1 MLFQLVLTKF
11 FKSELFS
18 SLQNVDHVIN
28 QCKRPIALSTWS
40 RFYTVIH
47 LCDNET
53 KCLIRLL
60 LAKSLQTQTSLIVF
74 LGRGSL
80 IWTFHLSL
88 TCLSTSCLR
97 LLLHKST
104 FHFHAILN
112 AAPSKLGHFRITGTG
127 AWSLSCNGSG
137 HLGTHRWR
145 GRNGDRNSGRAM
157 TLYTWEQSIANK
169 RERWNDACNIASGV
183 QYSDSGVQYR
193 DDTTTDKISHP
204 NFDHNLIWNER
215 NKFQSIINSC
225 FYFRLCF
232 DPRWPH
238 VRKMTRLPSNWSLW
252 EQQNCL

>member
-97 LLLHKST
+97 LLLHEST

-145 GRNGDRNSGRAM
+145 GWNGDRNSGRAM